1 MNIKKKFSTWN
12 QQSTTWN
19 QLESKHNHLSMKKQ
33 QKIIQKIFEI
43 PLYVSLFWMTHGI
56 I

>member
-12 QQSTTWN
+12 QQSTTGKR
-19 QLESKHNHLSMKKQ
+19 LESKHNHLSMKKQ

-43 PLYVSLFWMTHGI
+43 PLYVPLLQMIHGI